1 MAGGFF
7 QIKSNIKRVEKGFRD
22 AAKLMKKIEVGT
34 ANNIAFKARE
44 VMLKEVQTSMTI
56 RSPGFVKGSMRVQKA
71 TFRDKKSVAGS
82 IRRPRFTGWEHQ
94 ETGKT
99 PGRKRTQ
106 SIAARRSNFRNRV
119 APRFRL
125 KTGIKK
131 AVRPSDVGLRDNVAF
146 PDIPGFL
153 QILSRKK
160 FRQPFYLPIAYKRL
174 QRGIYIFRA
183 GKIRRVQNLN
193 PKNKP
198 LKSNKWMT
206 RTEGYI
212 DRPMVVKTWDD
223 TIIRVFKNHKTLKP
237 IK

>member
-1 MAGGFF
+1 MAGGIF

-34 ANNIAFKARE
+34 VNNIAFKARE
-44 VMLKEVQTSMTI
+44 VMLNEVKTSMTI
-56 RSPGFVKGSMRVQKA
+56 RSPGFVKGSMRVKKA

-94 ETGKT
+94 ETGKA

-106 SIAARRSNFRNRV
+106 SVAARRSNFRNRV

-131 AVRPSDVGLRDNVAF
+131 AVRPSDVGLKDNVSF

-153 QILSRKK
+153 QILDRKK

-174 QRGIYIFRA
+174 QKGIYIFRA
-183 GKIRRVQNLN
+183 GKIKRVQNLN

-206 RTEGYI
+206 RSEGNI
-212 DRPMVVKTWDD
+212 DRIMVVNAWKKSA
-223 TIIRVFKNHKTLKP
+223 IHFFKKQRILKV